1 MKVYLHLH
9 VNLCKETCLYAIYIW
24 MYVYMFITH
33 IVLKVVT
40 PRRFFTERGCMQINL
55 DTYPTQGQYNIR
67 TQSHSLGDE
76 YI

>member
-1 MKVYLHLH
+1 
-9 VNLCKETCLYAIYIW
+9 

-40 PRRFFTERGCMQINL
+40 PRRFFTERRCMQINL

-76 YI
+76 YIWHIHFYSYYSVILALKV